1 MLAHLAH
8 LHDPND
14 GGLDQDLAVLLDVFV
29 GGLLVHLDEE
39 SIFYFIKRTS
49 FFFWRKVSVF
59 TILLCKIVYKNK
71 NLVLWVTS
79 WYHLFF
85 LICFE
90 KM

>member
-49 FFFWRKVSVF
+49 FFFGGR
-59 TILLCKIVYKNK
+59 CR
-71 NLVLWVTS
+71 
-79 WYHLFF
+79 F
-85 LICFE
+85 LQFYYV
-90 KM
+90 K